1 MKRLILG
8 SLSFVFLS
16 QVITSVAQA
25 QIQATQSTTDYTSN
39 LVKQLTPF
47 ELVNMAYQ
55 GYFQEQGIPGYML
68 FVSDH
73 HTGRLRA
80 ETLVEA
86 AIRANKLSPQV
97 LTDRGYLNAVE
108 AQIRRIIVR

>member
-8 SLSFVFLS
+8 SLSFLFLS

-25 QIQATQSTTDYTSN
+25 QIQATRSTTDYTSN
-39 LVKQLTPF
+39 LVQQLTPF

-55 GYFQEQGIPGYML
+55 GYFQEQGIPSYTL
-68 FVSDH
+68 FVSAH
-73 HTGRLRA
+73 HTGKLRA

-86 AIRANKLSPQV
+86 AIRMNKLSPQV
-97 LTDRGYLNAVE
+97 LTNQGYLNAVE
-108 AQIRRIIVR
+108 AQIRRLIVR

>member
-8 SLSFVFLS
+8 SLSFVLLS

-25 QIQATQSTTDYTSN
+25 QIQATQSTIPNYTSN
-39 LVKQLTPF
+39 LVTQLTPF
-47 ELVNMAYQ
+47 ELVTMAYQ
-55 GYFQEQGIPGYML
+55 GYFQEQGIPSYML
-68 FVSDH
+68 I
-73 HTGRLRA
+73 GRLRA

-86 AIRANKLSPQV
+86 AIRAKKLSPQV

-108 AQIRRIIVR
+108 VQIRRLIVR